1 MNNLSSAF
9 DTLSSAIF
17 FQQQRDEISASG
29 ARATMTT
36 CPAGGIMSSDL
47 KLIRQTMGQ
56 NE

>member
-17 FQQQRDEISASG
+17 FQQQREEISASG